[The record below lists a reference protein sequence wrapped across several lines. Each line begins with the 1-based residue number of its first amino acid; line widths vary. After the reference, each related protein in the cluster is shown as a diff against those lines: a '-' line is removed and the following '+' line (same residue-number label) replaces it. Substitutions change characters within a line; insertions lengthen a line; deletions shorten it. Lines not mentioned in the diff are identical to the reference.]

1 MTKYNQAFKQ
11 QVVEHYFAGYAGYR
25 NTGKHFA
32 LDFATVRK
40 WVAAFQRQG
49 IDGLAMQRHKTKYS
63 AEFKQQVVIKIHRE
77 GLSLRE
83 AMAEF
88 GVRDSGTIS
97 QWLRLYQLGGI
108 DALQPKPKGRA
119 KQMPK
124 PKLPRSNTITADQ
137 DKTHAELLK
146 ELEYLR
152 AENAFLKKLDALIQA
167 QEAEQQS
174 PQD

>member
-77 GLSLRE
+77 GLS
-83 AMAEF
+83 F
-88 GVRDSGTIS
+88 
-97 QWLRLYQLGGI
+97 
-108 DALQPKPKGRA
+108 
-119 KQMPK
+119 QM
-124 PKLPRSNTITADQ
+124 
-137 DKTHAELLK
+137 
-146 ELEYLR
+146 EYLHHR
-152 AENAFLKKLDALIQA
+152 YK
-167 QEAEQQS
+167 
-174 PQD
+174 